1 MHTHTYRLPRVALQS
16 LERAARGVAGSNL
29 RPSSTRNATCGGQ
42 LSAGEKCGSCSQLST
57 RVRADHSSEEA
68 GPGSGG
74 SSLTT
79 STLPRKGPTSLKS
92 PEKRAPP
99 ITASA
104 ARSEASAWGELRARR
119 IEKSDLVRLVSST
132 DPVAPR
138 LLTGARHGAA
148 GSVDVLRSWCRRSA
162 LVVVVGRNSHLPTS
176 ELQHPKGGG

>member
-1 MHTHTYRLPRVALQS
+1 MIYFEVVLKHFRLPRVALQS

-79 STLPRKGPTSLKS
+79 STLPQKGPTSLKS

-99 ITASA
+99 SRLQPLSRRQAH
-104 ARSEASAWGELRARR
+104 GGNFGRA
-119 IEKSDLVRLVSST
+119 
-132 DPVAPR
+132 
-138 LLTGARHGAA
+138 G
-148 GSVDVLRSWCRRSA
+148 
-162 LVVVVGRNSHLPTS
+162 
-176 ELQHPKGGG
+176 